1 MLPTHK
7 IGMCI
12 ENANKTE
19 NFGKVTNANRHSP
32 FNTHHRNHHRHPNP
46 NAPCPLTLPLPLPLP
61 HPLHACPLSMGR
73 IANANAMVI
82 KSLKFSSEIM
92 ALIKHLLVACLL
104 REYQCEEQQEGKAE
118 EPKLAKNVAAFGES
132 ASKRC
137 GTETKAILKATTEI
151 GAANAAAVADAA
163 AAWQVKEEEDEK
175 QEQVKEPEPGIVECV
190 KAVAGQ
196 PQRRSTSAAAVEKA
210 TQRYTKRCRMAAA
223 ATTTEAVAA
232 ETTTTAVAGQTT
244 IAPTS
249 VSTNVAMATAATT
262 PTETETLATSSSS
275 PSQAELSKAEI
286 FHLPKNCVLQ
296 KILHLQL
303 LVKVSDSKKKGA

>member
-1 MLPTHK
+1 
-7 IGMCI
+7 
-12 ENANKTE
+12 
-19 NFGKVTNANRHSP
+19 
-32 FNTHHRNHHRHPNP
+32 
-46 NAPCPLTLPLPLPLP
+46 
-61 HPLHACPLSMGR
+61 MGR

-104 REYQCEEQQEGKAE
+104 REYQCEEQQEGRAE

-137 GTETKAILKATTEI
+137 GSETKAILKATTEI
-151 GAANAAAVADAA
+151 GAANAAA
-163 AAWQVKEEEDEK
+163 WQVEEEKDKELG
-175 QEQVKEPEPGIVECV
+175 QVKEPEPGIVECV
-190 KAVAGQ
+190 KAVASQ

-223 ATTTEAVAA
+223 TTETG
-232 ETTTTAVAGQTT
+232 TTTTAVAAAAGQTT

-262 PTETETLATSSSS
+262 PTETETLATSSPSS
-275 PSQAELSKAEI
+275 SSQAELSKAEI

>member
-1 MLPTHK
+1 
-7 IGMCI
+7 
-12 ENANKTE
+12 
-19 NFGKVTNANRHSP
+19 
-32 FNTHHRNHHRHPNP
+32 
-46 NAPCPLTLPLPLPLP
+46 
-61 HPLHACPLSMGR
+61 MGR

-104 REYQCEEQQEGKAE
+104 REYQCEEQQEGRAE

-137 GTETKAILKATTEI
+137 GSETKAILKATTEI
-151 GAANAAAVADAA
+151 GAANAAA
-163 AAWQVKEEEDEK
+163 AWQVKEEEDKELG
-175 QEQVKEPEPGIVECV
+175 QVKEPEPGIVECV

-223 ATTTEAVAA
+223 TTETG
-232 ETTTTAVAGQTT
+232 TTTTAAGQTT

-275 PSQAELSKAEI
+275 SPSQAELSKTEI

-303 LVKVSDSKKKGA
+303 LVKVSDSNKKGA

>member
-32 FNTHHRNHHRHPNP
+32 FNTHHRNRHRHRNP

-137 GTETKAILKATTEI
+137 GSETKAILKATTEI
-151 GAANAAAVADAA
+151 GAANAAAAVADAA
-163 AAWQVKEEEDEK
+163 AAWQVEEEKDEK
-175 QEQVKEPEPGIVECV
+175 LEQVKEPEPGIVECV

-223 ATTTEAVAA
+223 ATTTE
-232 ETTTTAVAGQTT
+232 AGQTT

>member
-32 FNTHHRNHHRHPNP
+32 FNTHHRNRHRHRNP

-137 GTETKAILKATTEI
+137 GSETKAILKATTEI
-151 GAANAAAVADAA
+151 GAANAAA
-163 AAWQVKEEEDEK
+163 WQVKEEEDEEL
-175 QEQVKEPEPGIVECV
+175 EQVKEPEPGIVECV

-223 ATTTEAVAA
+223 TETG
-232 ETTTTAVAGQTT
+232 TTTTAVAGQTT

-249 VSTNVAMATAATT
+249 VSTNVAMATEATT
-262 PTETETLATSSSS
+262 PTETETLATSSSSS

>member
-1 MLPTHK
+1 
-7 IGMCI
+7 
-12 ENANKTE
+12 
-19 NFGKVTNANRHSP
+19 
-32 FNTHHRNHHRHPNP
+32 
-46 NAPCPLTLPLPLPLP
+46 
-61 HPLHACPLSMGR
+61 MGR

-104 REYQCEEQQEGKAE
+104 REYQCEEQQEGRAE

-151 GAANAAAVADAA
+151 GAANADAA
-163 AAWQVKEEEDEK
+163 AAWQVEKEKDKELG
-175 QEQVKEPEPGIVECV
+175 QVKEPEPGIVECV

-223 ATTTEAVAA
+223 ATTETG
-232 ETTTTAVAGQTT
+232 TTTTAAAGQTT

>member
-32 FNTHHRNHHRHPNP
+32 FNTHHRNRHRHRNP

-104 REYQCEEQQEGKAE
+104 REYQCEEQQVERAE

-137 GTETKAILKATTEI
+137 GSETKAILKATTEI
-151 GAANAAAVADAA
+151 GAANAAAAVADAA
-163 AAWQVKEEEDEK
+163 AAWQVEEEK
-175 QEQVKEPEPGIVECV
+175 LEQVKEPEPGIVECV

-223 ATTTEAVAA
+223 TTETG
-232 ETTTTAVAGQTT
+232 TTTTASAGQTT

-249 VSTNVAMATAATT
+249 VSTNVAMATAAST

-303 LVKVSDSKKKGA
+303 LVKVSDSNKKKGA